1 MHRDLHLKNIIYDK
15 NKSEIKI
22 IDFGIAKQLRE
33 RAFGASC
40 AGAVDYRAPEMLNY
54 QPYAYKID
62 VTINKNFILFIVLAM
77 RINLI
82 IIGKS

>member
-54 QPYAYKID
+54 
-62 VTINKNFILFIVLAM
+62 
-77 RINLI
+77 
-82 IIGKS
+82 